1 MAAARVVQ
9 RVAPRRRAARALHR
23 ARSSGRLARC
33 TARVVRRGAPR
44 EAAPQSEVAPQ
55 RRAAACQAAGCAP
68 WWGGQGQGQGHRT
81 CVAYSCRSQPMLGSG
96 HLTLTRAATLTLTRY
111 PVHDRLAAR
120 VGAQARPDRHVRLHR
135 YTAHAV

>member
-23 ARSSGRLARC
+23 ARNSGRRAPLGAR
-33 TARVVRRGAPR
+33 
-44 EAAPQSEVAPQ
+44 APQSVVAPQ

-135 YTAHAV
+135 YAAHAV